1 MAEKTLLVNL
11 GFEKFYEK
19 TNIKG
24 VAPTAPPL
32 SLACLA
38 GSLVR
43 GGFQAKVFDFNI
55 YEDADFVKV
64 VEEFAPDYVGV
75 TFVTPLIQEA
85 NRVAQ
90 LAKSVNPDVVVMAG
104 GPHASSFPESTLQE
118 TVFDLVAI
126 GEGDFTICEILEGKD
141 CSEIQGI
148 AYKDNGAIQVNPRKP
163 FIKDLDV
170 LAPPNYDVFELDK
183 YQISPAIA
191 RGNPVAWVETS
202 RGCVYDCV
210 FCNKNCFGRTFRVK
224 SPQRVVEDFQR
235 VIDQGFKEIYLADDG
250 FTTNMTRAKKVGD
263 LLIEKNIKIDWC
275 TLNGIRADRVDLELL
290 KKMKQAGCYRIYLG
304 VESGNQGVL
313 DRIKKGTKL
322 EYLENAVAWGKQAG
336 LEVVGYFM
344 LGLPGDTEE
353 TMQQTIDFAKKLDLD
368 LAKASV
374 TIPLPATEMF
384 NDLDAEKLIKTY
396 DWTKYK
402 FHSVPSSI
410 YDHQT
415 LPWPVIEKY
424 YKRFYRQVYLR
435 PSVIIKKLAKSLKN
449 KTLFSDAKLALSI
462 KWF

>member
-1 MAEKTLLVNL
+1 M
-11 GFEKFYEK
+11 
-19 TNIKG
+19 
-24 VAPTAPPL
+24 
-32 SLACLA
+32 
-38 GSLVR
+38 
-43 GGFQAKVFDFNI
+43 
-55 YEDADFVKV
+55 
-64 VEEFAPDYVGV
+64 
-75 TFVTPLIQEA
+75 
-85 NRVAQ
+85 
-90 LAKSVNPDVVVMAG
+90 
-104 GPHASSFPESTLQE
+104 
-118 TVFDLVAI
+118 
-126 GEGDFTICEILEGKD
+126 
-141 CSEIQGI
+141 
-148 AYKDNGAIQVNPRKP
+148 
-163 FIKDLDV
+163 
-170 LAPPNYDVFELDK
+170 
-183 YQISPAIA
+183 
-191 RGNPVAWVETS
+191 ETS

-224 SPQRVVEDFQR
+224 SPERVVQDFQR

-250 FTTNMTRAKKVGD
+250 FTTNMTRAKKVCD
-263 LLIEKNIKIDWC
+263 LLIENNIKIDWC

-322 EYLENAVAWGKQAG
+322 EYLENAVTWGKQAG

-384 NDLDAEKLIKTY
+384 NDLDAKHLIKTQ

-415 LPWPVIEKY
+415 LSWPVIEKY
-424 YKRFYRQVYLR
+424 YKKFYRQVYLR
-435 PSVIIKKLAKSLKN
+435 PSVILKKLVQSLNN
-449 KTLFSDAKLALSI
+449 KTLFSDLKLALSI

>member
-1 MAEKTLLVNL
+1 MAKKVLLVNL

-19 TNIKG
+19 TNIRG

-32 SLACLA
+32 SLACLS
-38 GSLVR
+38 GSLIR
-43 GGFQAKVFDFNI
+43 GGFEVEVFDFNI
-55 YEDADFVKV
+55 YEDADFLDTVRN
-64 VEEFAPDYVGV
+64 FAPDYVGI

-90 LAKSVNPDVVVMAG
+90 LAKGVNSDIIVMAG
-104 GPHASSFPESTLQE
+104 GPHCSSFPESTLKE
-118 TVFDLVAI
+118 TIFDLVAV
-126 GEGDFTICEILEGKD
+126 GEGDFTICEIVEGKTYA
-141 CSEIQGI
+141 EIDGI
-148 AYKDNGAIQVNPRKP
+148 AYKDNGEIKLNPRKP
-163 FIKDLDV
+163 FVKDLDV
-170 LAPPNYDVFELDK
+170 LAPPDYGVFELDK
-183 YQISPAIA
+183 YKISPAIA

-210 FCNKNCFGRTFRVK
+210 FCNKNCFGKTFRVK
-224 SPQRVVEDFQR
+224 SPERVVEDFQR
-235 VIDQGFKEIYLADDG
+235 VIDYGFKEIYLADDG
-250 FTTNMTRAKKVGD
+250 FTTHMTRAKKVCD

-290 KKMKQAGCYRIYLG
+290 QKMKQAGCYRIYLG

-313 DRIKKGTKL
+313 DTIKKGTTVQH
-322 EYLENAVAWGKQAG
+322 LENAVTWGKQAG

-353 TMQQTIDFAKKLDLD
+353 TMQQTIDFAKKLNLD
-368 LAKASV
+368 LVKASI

-384 NDLDAEKLIKTY
+384 NDLDKENLIKTY

-402 FHSVPSSI
+402 FHSVPSTI

-424 YKRFYRQVYLR
+424 YKKFYRQVYLR
-435 PSVIIKKLAKSLKN
+435 PGVIVKKMIKSVWN
-449 KTLFSDAKLALSI
+449 KTLLSDMKLALSV

>member
-1 MAEKTLLVNL
+1 MAKKTLLVNL
-11 GFEKFYEK
+11 GFEKFYDE

-38 GSLVR
+38 GSLIHH
-43 GGFQAKVFDFNI
+43 GFEVKVFDFNI
-55 YEDADFVKV
+55 YEDADFIEVVKTFV
-64 VEEFAPDYVGV
+64 PDYVGV

-90 LAKSVNPDVVVMAG
+90 LAKGVNRDIIVMAG
-104 GPHASSFPESTLQE
+104 GPHCSSFPESTLQE
-118 TVFDLVAI
+118 TIFDLVAI

-141 CSEIQGI
+141 YAGIEGI
-148 AYKDNGAIQVNPRKP
+148 AYKNNGNIQVNPRKP
-163 FIKDLDV
+163 FIKNLDV
-170 LAPPNYDVFELDK
+170 LAPPDYSVFELEK

-210 FCNKNCFGRTFRVK
+210 FCNKNCFGKTFRVK
-224 SPQRVVEDFQR
+224 SPERVVEEFQR
-235 VIDQGFKEIYLADDG
+235 VIDNGFKEIYLADDG
-250 FTTNMTRAKKVGD
+250 FTTHMTRAKKVCD
-263 LLIEKNIKIDWC
+263 LLIEKKIKIDWC

-290 KKMKQAGCYRIYLG
+290 QKMKQAGCYRIYLG
-304 VESGNQGVL
+304 VESGNQHVL
-313 DRIKKGTKL
+313 DTIKKGTTL
-322 EYLENAVAWGKQAG
+322 EHLKNAVAWGKQAG

-353 TMQQTIDFAKKLDLD
+353 TMQQTIDFAKTLNLD
-368 LAKASV
+368 LAKASI
-374 TIPLPATEMF
+374 TIPLPATEMY
-384 NDLDAEKLIKTY
+384 NDLDKKNLIKTY

-402 FHSVPSSI
+402 FHSVPSTI

-435 PSVIIKKLAKSLKN
+435 PSVIVKKLVKSIKN
-449 KTLFSDAKLALSI
+449 KTLLSDIKLALSI

>member
-1 MAEKTLLVNL
+1 MIKKILLVNL

-19 TNIKG
+19 TNIRG

-32 SLACLA
+32 SLASLS
-38 GSLVR
+38 GSLIHN
-43 GGFQAKVFDFNI
+43 GFSVEVFDFNI
-55 YEDADFVKV
+55 YEDTDFIEKLRA
-64 VEEFAPDYVGV
+64 FTPDYVGI

-90 LAKSVNPDVVVMAG
+90 IAKDVNPEIIVMAG
-104 GPHASSFPESTLQE
+104 GPHCSSFPESTLKE
-118 TVFDLVAI
+118 TVFDLVAV

-141 CSEIQGI
+141 YAGIEGI
-148 AYKDNGAIQVNPRKP
+148 AYKNNGNIQVNPRKP

-170 LAPPNYDVFELDK
+170 LAPPEYGVFELDK
-183 YQISPAIA
+183 YKISPAIA
-191 RGNPVAWVETS
+191 KGNPVAWVETS

-210 FCNKNCFGRTFRVK
+210 FCNKNCFGKTFRVK
-224 SPQRVVEDFQR
+224 SPERVVEEFQR
-235 VIDQGFKEIYLADDG
+235 VIAHGFKEIYLADDG
-250 FTTNMTRAKKVGD
+250 FTTNMTRAKKVCD
-263 LLIEKNIKIDWC
+263 LLIKNNIKIDWC

-290 KKMKQAGCYRIYLG
+290 EKMKQAGCYRIYLG
-304 VESGNQGVL
+304 VESGNQDVL
-313 DRIKKGTKL
+313 DTIKKGTTL
-322 EYLENAVAWGKQAG
+322 EHLENAVAWGKKAG

-353 TMQQTIDFAKKLDLD
+353 TMQQTIDFAKKLNLD
-368 LAKASV
+368 LAKASI
-374 TIPLPATEMF
+374 TIPLPATEMY
-384 NDLDAEKLIKTY
+384 NDLDQEGLIKTY

-402 FHSVPSSI
+402 FHSVPSII

-415 LPWPVIEKY
+415 LPWPIIEKY

-435 PSVIIKKLAKSLKN
+435 PSVIIKKLVKSLKN
-449 KTLFSDAKLALSI
+449 KTLFSDIKLALSI